1 MYSKQPYLWEEPV
14 FKKLGK
20 TTFIIYFILL
30 ILVGAAGYYIIGG
43 KEWTIVDSIY
53 MAIITLSTVGYGEVH
68 PLTQSAKIW
77 SIIVIIFG
85 VNGVAM
91 LISKIGTDLME
102 FKQYRKRVMLNKI
115 KKMKNHYI
123 LCGFGKTGAVIAK
136 ELKQQNEKFVVI
148 ENNREKI
155 EYIEELGYK
164 YLKEDATLD
173 ESLLNAGIENAKGIV
188 ITLDNDQD
196 NLFVTMSARN
206 LNKDAYLITRCS
218 KHDTG
223 KKLKRAG
230 ASKVVNPYIAGGY
243 KMAELLLTPFV
254 EDTVSLSTPKS
265 DLQMVI
271 DEIHLESIDRYD
283 GIMIKDSKLREDY
296 NLIIV
301 GIINENGETL
311 LNPDPHTVL
320 HLKQTVMLIGAK
332 EQLHQFKKDM
342 SIK

>member
-1 MYSKQPYLWEEPV
+1 MI
-14 FKKLGK
+14 KKLGK
-20 TTFIIYFILL
+20 SIFLIYFILL
-30 ILVGAAGYYIIGG
+30 ILVGAAGYYIIGDE
-43 KEWTIVDSIY
+43 KWTVVDSIY

-68 PLTQSAKIW
+68 PLSQSAKIW
-77 SIIVIIFG
+77 SILVIIFG
-85 VNGVAM
+85 VNGLAM
-91 LISKIGTDLME
+91 LISKIGADLME

-136 ELKQQNEKFVVI
+136 ELKHQHQNFVVI
-148 ENNREKI
+148 EINREKI
-155 EYIEELGYK
+155 EKIEELGYK

-173 ESLLNAGIENAKGIV
+173 ETLINAGIESAKGIV

-206 LNKDAYLITRCS
+206 LNHDAYLITRCS

-243 KMAELLLTPFV
+243 KMAELLLTPYV

-265 DLQMVI
+265 EMKMVI
-271 DEIHLESIDRYD
+271 DEISLEAIDRYD

-301 GIINENGETL
+301 GIINEDGETI

-320 HLKQTVMLIGAK
+320 ELNHTVMLIGAK
-332 EQLHQFKKDM
+332 EQLHRFKKNLG
-342 SIK
+342 IN

>member
-1 MYSKQPYLWEEPV
+1 
-14 FKKLGK
+14 
-20 TTFIIYFILL
+20 
-30 ILVGAAGYYIIGG
+30 
-43 KEWTIVDSIY
+43 

-68 PLTQSAKIW
+68 PLSQSAKIW
-77 SIIVIIFG
+77 SILVIIFG
-85 VNGVAM
+85 VNGLAM
-91 LISKIGTDLME
+91 LISKIGADLME

-136 ELKQQNEKFVVI
+136 ELKHQHQNFVVI
-148 ENNREKI
+148 EINREKI
-155 EYIEELGYK
+155 EKIEELGYK

-173 ESLLNAGIENAKGIV
+173 ETLINAGIESAKGIV

-206 LNKDAYLITRCS
+206 LNHDAYLITRCS

-243 KMAELLLTPFV
+243 KMAELLLTPYV

-265 DLQMVI
+265 EMKMVI
-271 DEIHLESIDRYD
+271 DEISLEAIDRYD

-301 GIINENGETL
+301 GIINEDGETI

-320 HLKQTVMLIGAK
+320 ELNHTVMLIGAK
-332 EQLHQFKKDM
+332 EQLHRFKKNLG
-342 SIK
+342 IN

>member
-1 MYSKQPYLWEEPV
+1 M
-14 FKKLGK
+14 FRKLGK
-20 TTFIIYFILL
+20 PLLLIYFVLL
-30 ILVGAAGYYIIGG
+30 ILIGAAGYYIIGD
-43 KEWTIVDSIY
+43 KNWTVVDSIY
-53 MAIITLSTVGYGEVH
+53 MTIITLSTVGYGEVH
-68 PLTQSAKIW
+68 PLSQAAKIW

-91 LISKIGTDLME
+91 IISKISADLME
-102 FKQYRKRVMLNKI
+102 FKKYRKRVMINKI
-115 KKMKNHYI
+115 NKLRNHYI

-136 ELKQQNEKFVVI
+136 ELQQQNQSFVVI
-148 ENNREKI
+148 EIDREKVDR
-155 EYIEELGYK
+155 IEEIGYK

-173 ESLLNAGIENAKGIV
+173 ETLINAGIENAKGIV

-230 ASKVVNPYIAGGY
+230 ASKVVNPYIAGGF
-243 KMAELLLTPFV
+243 KMAELLLSPYL

-265 DLQMVI
+265 EMKMVI
-271 DEIHLESIDRYD
+271 DEIHLESIDQYD
-283 GIMIKDSKLREDY
+283 GIMIKDSNLREDY

-301 GIINENGETL
+301 GVINAEGETI

-320 HLKQTVMLIGAK
+320 ELSHTVMLIGGK
-332 EQLHQFKKDM
+332 EKLHQFKLDM
-342 SIK
+342 EIK

>member
-1 MYSKQPYLWEEPV
+1 
-14 FKKLGK
+14 
-20 TTFIIYFILL
+20 
-30 ILVGAAGYYIIGG
+30 
-43 KEWTIVDSIY
+43 
-53 MAIITLSTVGYGEVH
+53 
-68 PLTQSAKIW
+68 
-77 SIIVIIFG
+77 
-85 VNGVAM
+85 
-91 LISKIGTDLME
+91 
-102 FKQYRKRVMLNKI
+102 
-115 KKMKNHYI
+115 
-123 LCGFGKTGAVIAK
+123 
-136 ELKQQNEKFVVI
+136 
-148 ENNREKI
+148 
-155 EYIEELGYK
+155 
-164 YLKEDATLD
+164 
-173 ESLLNAGIENAKGIV
+173 
-188 ITLDNDQD
+188 
-196 NLFVTMSARN
+196 MSARN